1 MTRKSDLKLQNQEH
15 PLPVG
20 LMLLLGLGV
29 GIIAGAASIIFKILI
44 GLFHNLF
51 FFGKFSFVYNP
62 ILHTPESVFGIGV
75 ILVPVIGG
83 LLVTLFI
90 EKYSSEIKG
99 NGVPEVMYA
108 IYFRQGKI
116 HSIVALLKALTAAIS
131 IGSGGSVGR
140 EGPIIQIG
148 AALGSTLGQLM
159 PMLAKE
165 RILLIA
171 AGSAAGIAATFNTPL
186 AGLLFAIELMLVSI
200 NAISVILVA
209 ISSVAATCFIHW
221 TFGFHP
227 IFEISNVDVGNYT
240 LSSMGI
246 FAVFGVLL
254 GLISVAFIRGIYF
267 CEDMFMKIFKNPY
280 VRHSIGMVLVGIMLY
295 LFMQKFGYYYIE
307 GLGYSTIH
315 EILKSSITNLWLL
328 VFIFFGKFIA
338 TCLTLGTG
346 ASGGIFSPSLFLGA
360 SFGFCFWTI
369 QNYFLPN
376 LGVGPEIYVIAGMAG
391 IVGAATGAVITAIVM
406 LFEMTGSF
414 SIILPTMLIVAVAY
428 ATRISLCRES
438 VYTLKLFR
446 RGVKM
451 PRNFQR
457 DS

>member
-1 MTRKSDLKLQNQEH
+1 MPSKGELELQKLEK
-15 PLPVG
+15 PLPVS
-20 LMLLLGLGV
+20 LLLLLGLGV
-29 GIIAGAASIIFKILI
+29 GIIAAAASIIFKALI
-44 GLFHNLF
+44 ALFHNLF
-51 FFGKFSFVYNP
+51 FFGKFSLIYNP
-62 ILHTPESVFGIGV
+62 ILHTSESLFGIGV
-75 ILVPVIGG
+75 ILIPVIGG
-83 LLVTLFI
+83 LFVTLLI

-108 IYFRQGKI
+108 IYFRKGKI
-116 HSIVALLKALTAAIS
+116 HPLVALLKALTAAIS

-171 AGSAAGIAATFNTPL
+171 AGLAAGIAATFNTPL
-186 AGLLFAIELMLVSI
+186 TGLLFAIELMLVSI

-209 ISSVAATCFIHW
+209 ISSIAATFFIHW

-227 IFEISNVDVGNYT
+227 VFEISNVDVGNYT

-246 FAVFGVLL
+246 FVIFGVLL

-267 CEDMFMKIFKNPY
+267 CEDISIKIFKNPY
-280 VRHSIGMVLVGIMLY
+280 VRHSVGMGLVGIMLY
-295 LFMQKFGYYYIE
+295 FFMQNFGYYYIE
-307 GLGYSTIH
+307 GLGYSTIQ
-315 EILKSSITNLWLL
+315 EILKSSVTNLWLL

-360 SFGFCFWTI
+360 TFGFCFWTL
-369 QNYFLPN
+369 QHYFLPN
-376 LGVGPEIYVIAGMAG
+376 LGVGPEVYVIAGMAG
-391 IVGAATGAVITAIVM
+391 IVGAATGAIVTAIVM

-414 SIILPTMLIVAVAY
+414 SIILPTMLIAVVSY
-428 ATRISLCRES
+428 ATRIALCPES

-446 RGVKM
+446 RGINI
-451 PRNFQR
+451 PRNFSR